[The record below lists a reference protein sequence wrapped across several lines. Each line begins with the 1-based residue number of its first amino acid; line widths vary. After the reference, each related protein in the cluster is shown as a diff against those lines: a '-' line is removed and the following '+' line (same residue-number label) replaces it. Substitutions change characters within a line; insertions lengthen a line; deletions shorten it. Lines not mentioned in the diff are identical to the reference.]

1 MKRLFCIGFGVTLSV
16 FLLSVVAYALGL
28 RLNTTPSIPVGVY
41 RLTDDPIVKGSYV
54 YFCPPPAPVFELA
67 KERGYLGGGY
77 CPGGYGHL
85 MKKTLAVN
93 SDVVSIGGDG
103 VHVNGLL
110 LPLSAP
116 VLTDGAGRQM
126 PKFEASM
133 VLGNDEFLLMADNNG
148 SSFDG
153 RYFGTINRIQI
164 EGVIRPVLTW

>member
-1 MKRLFCIGFGVTLSV
+1 MKRLLCIGFGVTLSV
-16 FLLSVVAYALGL
+16 FLLSAVAYALGI

-41 RLTDDPIVKGSYV
+41 RLTDDPIVNGSYV

-67 KERGYLGGGY
+67 KERGYISAGL

-85 MKKTLAVN
+85 MKKTLAVKG
-93 SDVVSIGGDG
+93 DVVAIGTNG

-110 LPLSAP
+110 LPLSIP
-116 VLTDGAGRQM
+116 VLADGAGRPL
-126 PKFEASM
+126 PKFETSK
-133 VLGNDEFLLMADNNG
+133 VLGNDEFLPMADNNG

-153 RYFGTINRIQI
+153 RYFGTINRTQI